1 MEACSTDFK
10 KIYKA
15 SEIAEPEFQTDN
27 SEILELL
34 VTFDKRQ
41 LCQGYQKTQ
50 HPSRCCSNKHAI
62 NWEMCMFCQRMDG
75 KKIA

>member
-1 MEACSTDFK
+1 MKTNLRYQVLSDIILATVISHMEACSTDFK

-41 LCQGYQKTQ
+41 PCQGYQNTQ
-50 HPSRCCSNKHAI
+50 HPS
-62 NWEMCMFCQRMDG
+62 
-75 KKIA
+75 